1 MTMDD
6 FESPAP
12 PPVPVPGMDH
22 VQIAPLPRISMQAFC
37 ETPELAAIVSDA
49 AGDRRMDKAHVKV
62 HMGGAPAAIEAYRSA
77 PTPNLILLEVG
88 PDRSKIHGDLD
99 ELAQFCD
106 AGTKVIVVG
115 RTNDIALYRELMARG
130 ISEYLV
136 LPFGVLDFVRNISQL
151 YTGEGSEPLGRVL
164 AFVGAKG
171 GVGSSTVAHNVA
183 WSIAREYQVQTVI
196 VDMDLAYGT
205 AGLDFNQDPP
215 QGIAD
220 AVFAPDRLDANMI
233 DRRLSKCSDHLS
245 MLAASATLDRVYD
258 FEENAFDMIFDILRA
273 SVPCIVLDVP
283 HVWSAW
289 TKRVLTAADD
299 VVVVATPD
307 LANLRNAKGLLDVLR
322 AARPNDHKPRLVL
335 NNVGMQKRPEIE
347 LADFASA
354 VEADPIGVIPFDAK
368 LFGTATNN
376 GQMIAEVDA
385 ASKTTEMLAE
395 IGRIMM
401 GRAEVKKPKKS
412 VPLLD
417 PLMSRFLK
425 RKAS

>member
-12 PPVPVPGMDH
+12 PPVSGPGMDQ
-22 VQIAPLPRISMQAFC
+22 VQIPPLPRISMQAFC

-88 PDRSKIHGDLD
+88 PDRGKIHGDLD

-171 GVGSSTVAHNVA
+171 GVGASTVAHNVA
-183 WSIAREYQVQTVI
+183 WSIAREHQVQTVI

-233 DRRLSKCSDHLS
+233 DRLLSKCSDHLS

-289 TKRVLTAADD
+289 TKRVLTAAAD

-322 AARPNDHKPRLVL
+322 AARPNDNKPRLVL

>member
-1 MTMDD
+1 MNEI
-6 FESPAP
+6 ESPDIP
-12 PPVPVPGMDH
+12 PPAHDGP
-22 VQIAPLPRISMQAFC
+22 VQIAHVPRISMQAFC
-37 ETPELAAIVSDA
+37 ESSELASVISEA
-49 AGDRRMDKAHVKV
+49 ASDRRMDKAHVKV
-62 HMGGAPAAIEAYRSA
+62 HMGGAPAAIEAYRTA
-77 PTPNLILLEVG
+77 PTPNLILLEAG
-88 PDRSKIHGDLD
+88 QDRAKLHNDLD

-106 AGTKVIVVG
+106 SGTKVIVVG
-115 RTNDIALYRELMARG
+115 RANDISLYRELMSRG

-136 LPFGVLDFVRNISQL
+136 MPFDVLYFVRHVSML
-151 YTGEGSEPLGRVL
+151 YNGDGAEPLGRVL

-171 GVGSSTVAHNVA
+171 GVGSSTIAHNVA
-183 WSIAREYQVQTVI
+183 WSIAREHQVQTVI

-233 DRRLSKCSDHLS
+233 DRLLSKCSDHLS

-258 FEENAFDMIFDILRA
+258 FEENAFDIVFDFLRE

-283 HVWSAW
+283 HVWTSWA
-289 TKRVLTAADD
+289 KRVLTSADD
-299 VVVVATPD
+299 VIVVATPD

-335 NNVGMQKRPEIE
+335 NNVGMLKRPEIE
-347 LADFASA
+347 LADFAAA
-354 VEADPIGVIPFDAK
+354 VEATPIGVIPFDAK

-385 ASKTTEMLAE
+385 ASKTTEILAD
-395 IGRIMM
+395 IGRVVM
-401 GRAEVKKPKKS
+401 GRAEVKKVKKTL
-412 VPLLD
+412 PLLD
-417 PLMSRFLK
+417 PIVSRFIK

>member
-1 MTMDD
+1 
-6 FESPAP
+6 
-12 PPVPVPGMDH
+12 
-22 VQIAPLPRISMQAFC
+22 
-37 ETPELAAIVSDA
+37 
-49 AGDRRMDKAHVKV
+49 
-62 HMGGAPAAIEAYRSA
+62 
-77 PTPNLILLEVG
+77 
-88 PDRSKIHGDLD
+88 
-99 ELAQFCD
+99 
-106 AGTKVIVVG
+106 
-115 RTNDIALYRELMARG
+115 
-130 ISEYLV
+130 
-136 LPFGVLDFVRNISQL
+136 
-151 YTGEGSEPLGRVL
+151 
-164 AFVGAKG
+164 
-171 GVGSSTVAHNVA
+171 
-183 WSIAREYQVQTVI
+183 
-196 VDMDLAYGT
+196 
-205 AGLDFNQDPP
+205 
-215 QGIAD
+215 
-220 AVFAPDRLDANMI
+220 MI
-233 DRRLSKCSDHLS
+233 DRLLSKCSDHLS